1 MLLLDFFDEEREWL
15 DVSGVTSP
23 APSRGVVM
31 RSSVVLAGMFT
42 ATDGWEAA
50 EAEPIVYQKER

>member
-1 MLLLDFFDEEREWL
+1 MLLLDFLDEEREWL